1 MVDTD
6 IAWWSAKGTSSEMED
21 LYSRDEV
28 TPIIDTVNTYNTTF
42 EVLNDGSV
50 NFKST
55 RKLDT
60 G

>member
-21 LYSRDEV
+21 LYARDEV